1 MSERGGTITVSTRS
15 EGELVIIEFADT
27 GPGMAEP
34 ARVFD
39 PFYTTRPV
47 GQGIGLGLSAC
58 YGIIQQHGGKIS
70 GRNRDEGGAI
80 FQVDLPAVAQ
90 GTEFAQAQAA
100 K

>member
-1 MSERGGTITVSTRS
+1 GGTITVSTRAD
-15 EGELVIIEFADT
+15 GGLVIIQFADT
-27 GPGMAEP
+27 GPGMIEP

-70 GRNRDEGGAI
+70 GRNREVGGAI
-80 FQVDLPAVAQ
+80 FQIELPAVSQ
-90 GTEFAQAQAA
+90 GVTEIAHAHAA
-100 K
+100 SKPS